1 MTKKEKDLRK
11 EKLKKSFFKWLHIC
25 CYILSALFI
34 LVLVISGVQSCN
46 RKNNKV
52 SNSSKL
58 ESPLMAFNVNNYP
71 NVYKAK
77 YDTRITIP
85 YQDGTLISNNTVDC
99 SVSYYVL
106 QPDLTY
112 ELECLGTL
120 YYNDGLEFNVTKFI
134 FAYKCLYFQDTGSLC
149 HYRLYNFNAYDSVT
163 DSYINI
169 VHKYNDLSSSEY
181 YDVDY
186 DTRIYRFVLTSDVVE
201 DYGFNYFFLKQEI
214 YNFRFN
220 AQFNYNSPLGTNL
233 QSGYGS
239 GPSWTVEGGG
249 FAYKDYD
256 LGYFISNG
264 QLFNKIR
271 YRAMATG
278 ALHFYMKDNDGNYKI
293 IQGPSGYY
301 SYSMLE
307 YINTDTGLDVTVNT
321 RNSVAYQ
328 TSNGGFTYYQD
339 NSSTWVNPN
348 YQNLVFLMDLTVDEQ
363 NFLISF
369 NNNNYGSY
377 NGQIYSNG
385 SDVFTLLSLGFTS
398 LTAFLEINI
407 LPGISIGVLLFM
419 PLIVGIVVILF
430 HILKK

>member
-46 RKNNKV
+46 RKNSKP

-77 YDTRITIP
+77 FDSRFLLS
-85 YQDGTLISNNTVDC
+85 YQDCTLISNNTVDC
-99 SVSYYVL
+99 SVPYYSL
-106 QPDLTY
+106 QPDLFY
-112 ELECLGTL
+112 ELDCFGTL
-120 YYNDGLEFNVTKFI
+120 YFNDGLEFNVTKFI
-134 FAYKCLYFQDTGSLC
+134 FYYKCFYFQDTGSLC
-149 HYRLYNFNAYDSVT
+149 YYRLYNFNAYDSLT

-181 YDVDY
+181 YDVNY
-186 DTRIYRFVLTSDVVE
+186 DTRIYRFVLTSELVN
-201 DYGFNYFFLKQEI
+201 DYGFNYFFILQSQ

-220 AQFNYNSPLGTNL
+220 NQFNYNAPLGIDLN
-233 QSGYGS
+233 SGYGS
-239 GPSWTVEGGG
+239 GLSWSSGNT
-249 FAYKDYD
+249 FIAYKDYD
-256 LGYFISNG
+256 FGYFISNG
-264 QLFNKIR
+264 QLFNRIR
-271 YRAMATG
+271 YYCMQTG
-278 ALHFYMKDNDGNYKI
+278 ALHFYMKDKSGNFNVI
-293 IQGPSGYY
+293 LGPDGYY
-301 SYSMLE
+301 SYFYLE
-307 YINTDTGLDVTVNT
+307 YINTDTNFSVTVNN
-321 RNSVAYQ
+321 RNTVAFEK
-328 TSNGGFTYYQD
+328 SNGVFAWYQD

-348 YQNLVFLMDLTVDEQ
+348 YQSLLFLTDLTFDNQ
-363 NFLISF
+363 NTLISF

-377 NGQIYSNG
+377 GGQIYTNG
-385 SDVFTLLSLGFTS
+385 SDVFTLLSIGFTS
-398 LTAFLEINI
+398 LTAFFEINI